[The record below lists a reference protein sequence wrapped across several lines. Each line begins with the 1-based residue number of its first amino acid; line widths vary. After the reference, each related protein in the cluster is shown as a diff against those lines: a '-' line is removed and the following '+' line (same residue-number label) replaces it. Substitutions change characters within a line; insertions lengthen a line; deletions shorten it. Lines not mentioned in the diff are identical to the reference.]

1 MKLTLQ
7 RVKLGEDYTIGKL
20 LVDGKFICY
29 TLEDKV
35 REEIG
40 VPVEQWKVAGK
51 TAIPKGTY
59 SVTIT
64 MSNRFKIKLP
74 LLDSVPGFSGV
85 RIHTGNSSKDTEG
98 CILVGAGW
106 DGKSG
111 WISSSAVA
119 FAQLL
124 PLLENT
130 TDPIQLTII

>member
-1 MKLTLQ
+1 MKLTLD
-7 RVKLGEDYTIGKL
+7 RVKLGEDFTVGKL
-20 LVDGKFICY
+20 SADGKFVCY

-35 REEIG
+35 RELDG
-40 VPVEQWKVAGK
+40 VSVEQWKVFGK

-59 SVTIT
+59 SVNIT
-64 MSNRFKIKLP
+64 MSNRFKTKLP
-74 LLDSVPGFSGV
+74 LLSDVPGFTGV
-85 RIHTGNSSKDTEG
+85 RIHTGNSAKDTEG

-124 PLLENT
+124 PFLENA
-130 TDPIQLTII
+130 TDPISITIS

>member
-1 MKLTLQ
+1 MNLELT
-7 RVKLGEDYTIGKL
+7 RVKLGEEHTIGKL
-20 LVDGKFICY
+20 SVDGKFVCY

-35 REEIG
+35 REEAG
-40 VPVEQWKVAGK
+40 VPVEQWKVMSQ
-51 TAIPKGTY
+51 TAIPVGTY
-59 SVTIT
+59 PLTIT
-64 MSNRFKIKLP
+64 MSNRFKTMLP
-74 LLDSVPGFSGV
+74 LLGNVPGFTGV

-130 TDPIQLTII
+130 TDPISITIS

>member
-1 MKLTLQ
+1 MKLELN
-7 RVKLGEDYTIGKL
+7 RVKLGDDFTVGKL
-20 LVDGKFICY
+20 SVDGKFVCY

-35 REEIG
+35 REEDG
-40 VPVEQWKVAGK
+40 VPVEQWKVYGK
-51 TAIPKGTY
+51 TAIPKGIY
-59 SVTIT
+59 PVTIT

-74 LLDSVPGFSGV
+74 LLGSVPGFTGV
-85 RIHTGNSSKDTEG
+85 RIHTGNSAKDTEG

-130 TDPIQLTII
+130 TDPISLTIS

>member
-1 MKLTLQ
+1 MKLTLE
-7 RVKLGEDYTIGKL
+7 RVKLGDDFTVGKL
-20 LVDGKFICY
+20 SADGKFVFY

-40 VPVEQWKVAGK
+40 VPVEQWKVMGQ

-59 SVTIT
+59 LVTIT
-64 MSNRFKIKLP
+64 MSNRFKTKLP
-74 LLDSVPGFSGV
+74 LLSNVPGFSGV
-85 RIHTGNSSKDTEG
+85 RIHTGNSAKDTEG

-124 PLLENT
+124 PLLENA
-130 TDPIQLTII
+130 TDPISITIS

>member
-1 MKLTLQ
+1 MKLTLE
-7 RVKLGEDYTIGKL
+7 RVKLGEDFTVGKL
-20 LVDGKFICY
+20 SADGKFVCY

-40 VPVEQWKVAGK
+40 VPVEQWKVMGQ

-59 SVTIT
+59 PITIT
-64 MSNRFKIKLP
+64 MSNRFKTKLP
-74 LLDSVPGFSGV
+74 LLGNVPGFSGV
-85 RIHTGNSSKDTEG
+85 RIHTGNTAKDTEG

-124 PLLENT
+124 PFLEIT
-130 TDPIQLTII
+130 TDPISLTIS

>member
-1 MKLTLQ
+1 VKLTLE
-7 RVKLGEDYTIGKL
+7 RVKLGEDFTVGKL
-20 LVDGKFICY
+20 SADGKFVCY

-40 VPVEQWKVAGK
+40 VPVEQWKVMGQ

-59 SVTIT
+59 PITIT
-64 MSNRFKIKLP
+64 MSNRFKTKLP
-74 LLDSVPGFSGV
+74 LLGNVPGFSGV
-85 RIHTGNSSKDTEG
+85 RIHTGNTAKDTEG

-124 PLLENT
+124 PFLEIT
-130 TDPIQLTII
+130 TDPISLTIS

>member
-1 MKLTLQ
+1 MKLTLE
-7 RVKLGEDYTIGKL
+7 RVKLGEDYTVGKL
-20 LVDGKFICY
+20 SVDGKFVCY

-35 REEIG
+35 REEDG
-40 VPVEQWKVAGK
+40 VPVEQWKVYAK

-59 SVTIT
+59 SVSIT
-64 MSNRFKIKLP
+64 MSNRFKTRLP
-74 LLDSVPGFSGV
+74 LLANVPGFTGV

-124 PLLENT
+124 PLLEST
-130 TDPIQLTII
+130 TDPITITIT

>member
-1 MKLTLQ
+1 MKLTLE
-7 RVKLGEDYTIGKL
+7 RVKLGDDFTVGKL
-20 LVDGKFICY
+20 SVDDKFVCY

-40 VPVEQWKVAGK
+40 VPVEQWKVMGQ

-59 SVTIT
+59 PVTIT
-64 MSNRFKIKLP
+64 MSNRFKTKLP
-74 LLDSVPGFSGV
+74 LLGNVPGFSGV

-124 PLLENT
+124 PFLENT
-130 TDPIQLTII
+130 TDPVTITIT

>member
-1 MKLTLQ
+1 MKLTLE
-7 RVKLGEDYTIGKL
+7 RVKLGEDYTVGKL
-20 LVDGKFICY
+20 SVDGKFVCY

-35 REEIG
+35 REEDG
-40 VPVEQWKVAGK
+40 VPVDNWKVYAK

-59 SVTIT
+59 LVSIT
-64 MSNRFKIKLP
+64 MSNRFKTRLP
-74 LLDSVPGFSGV
+74 LLSNVPGFTGV

-124 PLLENT
+124 PVLEST
-130 TDPIQLTII
+130 TDPITITIT

>member
-1 MKLTLQ
+1 MKLTLE
-7 RVKLGEDYTIGKL
+7 RVKLGEDFTVGKL

-35 REEIG
+35 REQEG
-40 VPVEQWKVAGK
+40 VPVEQWKVMAK

-59 SVTIT
+59 PVSIT
-64 MSNRFKIKLP
+64 MSNRFKTRLP
-74 LLDSVPGFSGV
+74 LLGNVPGFTGV
-85 RIHTGNSSKDTEG
+85 RIHTGNSSRDTEG

-130 TDPIQLTII
+130 TDPIQLTIT

>member
-1 MKLTLQ
+1 MKIEVN
-7 RVKLGEDYTIGKL
+7 RVKLGDDFTVGKL
-20 LVDGKFICY
+20 SVDGKFVCY

-35 REEIG
+35 REETG
-40 VPVEQWKVAGK
+40 VPVEQWKVMGQ

-64 MSNRFKIKLP
+64 MSNRFKTKLP

-85 RIHTGNSSKDTEG
+85 RIHTGNSAKNTEG

-106 DGKSG
+106 DGNSG

-130 TDPIQLTII
+130 TDPISLTIS

>member
-1 MKLTLQ
+1 MKLTLE
-7 RVKLGEDYTIGKL
+7 RVKLGEDFTVGKL

-40 VPVEQWKVAGK
+40 VPVEQWKVMAK

-59 SVTIT
+59 PVTIT
-64 MSNRFKIKLP
+64 MSNRFKTRLP
-74 LLDSVPGFSGV
+74 LLGNVPGFTGV
-85 RIHTGNSSKDTEG
+85 RIHTGNSSRDTEG

-124 PLLENT
+124 PILEST
-130 TDPIQLTII
+130 TDPITLTIT

>member
-1 MKLTLQ
+1 MKLTLE
-7 RVKLGEDYTIGKL
+7 RVKLGDDFTVGKL
-20 LVDGKFICY
+20 SADGKFVCY

-40 VPVEQWKVAGK
+40 VPVEQWKVMSQ

-64 MSNRFKIKLP
+64 MSNRFKTQLP
-74 LLDSVPGFSGV
+74 LLGNVPGFSGV

-130 TDPIQLTII
+130 TDPISLTIS

>member
-1 MKLTLQ
+1 MKLTLE
-7 RVKLGEDYTIGKL
+7 RIKLGEEYTIGKL
-20 LVDGKFICY
+20 AVDGKFVCY

-40 VPVEQWKVAGK
+40 VPVEQWKVMSK

-59 SVTIT
+59 QINIT
-64 MSNRFKIKLP
+64 MSNRFKTKLP
-74 LLDSVPGFSGV
+74 LLLSVPGFTGV

-106 DGKSG
+106 DGSSG

-124 PLLENT
+124 PLLEST
-130 TDPIQLTII
+130 TDPITITIT

>member
-1 MKLTLQ
+1 MKLTLE
-7 RVKLGEDYTIGKL
+7 RVKLGDDFTVGKL
-20 LVDGKFICY
+20 SADGKFVCY

-40 VPVEQWKVAGK
+40 VPVEQWKVMGQ

-59 SVTIT
+59 PVTIT
-64 MSNRFKIKLP
+64 MSNRFKTQLP
-74 LLDSVPGFSGV
+74 LLGSVPGFSGV
-85 RIHTGNSSKDTEG
+85 RIHTGNSAKDTEG

-130 TDPIQLTII
+130 TDPISLTII

>member
-1 MKLTLQ
+1 VNLTLE
-7 RVKLGEDYTIGKL
+7 RIKLGEDYTVGKL
-20 LVDGKFICY
+20 LVDGKFVCY

-35 REEIG
+35 REEEG
-40 VPVEQWKVAGK
+40 VPVEKWKVYAK

-59 SVTIT
+59 PVTIT
-64 MSNRFKIKLP
+64 MSNRFKTKLP
-74 LLDSVPGFSGV
+74 LLGNVTGFSGV
-85 RIHTGNSSKDTEG
+85 RIHTGNTAKDTEG

-124 PLLENT
+124 PLLEST
-130 TDPIQLTII
+130 TDPITITIT

>member
-1 MKLTLQ
+1 MKLTLE
-7 RVKLGEDYTIGKL
+7 RVKLGDDFTVGKL
-20 LVDGKFICY
+20 SVDGKFVCY

-35 REEIG
+35 REQDK
-40 VPVEQWKVAGK
+40 VPVEQWKVYGK

-59 SVTIT
+59 SVSIT
-64 MSNRFKIKLP
+64 MSARFKTKLP
-74 LLDSVPGFSGV
+74 LLDSVPGFAGV

-106 DGKSG
+106 DGSSG

-124 PLLENT
+124 PLLEST
-130 TDPIQLTII
+130 TDPITITIT

>member
-1 MKLTLQ
+1 MKIEVN
-7 RVKLGEDYTIGKL
+7 RVKLGDDFTVGKL
-20 LVDGKFICY
+20 SVDGKFVCY

-40 VPVEQWKVAGK
+40 VPVEQWKVTGQ

-64 MSNRFKIKLP
+64 MSNRFKTKLP

-85 RIHTGNSSKDTEG
+85 RIHTGNSAKNTEG

-130 TDPIQLTII
+130 TDPISLTIS

>member
-1 MKLTLQ
+1 MKLTLE
-7 RVKLGEDYTIGKL
+7 RIKLGDTYTIGKL
-20 LVDGKFICY
+20 SVDGKFVCY

-40 VPVEQWKVAGK
+40 VPVEQWKVYAN

-59 SVTIT
+59 SITIT
-64 MSNRFKIKLP
+64 MSNRFKTRLP

-124 PLLENT
+124 PLLDNA
-130 TDPIQLTII
+130 TDPITITIT

>member
-1 MKLTLQ
+1 MKLTLE
-7 RVKLGEDYTIGKL
+7 RVKLGEDYTVGKL
-20 LVDGKFICY
+20 SVDGKFVCY

-35 REEIG
+35 REEDG
-40 VPVEQWKVAGK
+40 VPVDKWKVYAK

-59 SVTIT
+59 SVSIT
-64 MSNRFKIKLP
+64 MSNRFKTRLP
-74 LLDSVPGFSGV
+74 LLANVPGFTGI

-124 PLLENT
+124 PLLEST
-130 TDPIQLTII
+130 TDPITITIT

>member
-1 MKLTLQ
+1 VNLELT
-7 RVKLGEDYTIGKL
+7 RVKLGEEFTVGKL
-20 LVDGKFICY
+20 AVDGKFVCY

-35 REEIG
+35 REEDG
-40 VPVEQWKVAGK
+40 VPVEQWKVYAK

-59 SVTIT
+59 PVTIT
-64 MSNRFKIKLP
+64 MSNRFKTMLP
-74 LLDSVPGFSGV
+74 LLGNVPGFTGV

-130 TDPIQLTII
+130 TDPITLTIS